1 MISALADSSKANN
14 VASNVCPVYFGFG
27 FFFAYTSAFMK
38 VQKVVLE
45 FDQDLSKEN
54 YSML

>member
-1 MISALADSSKANN
+1 MFAHFTLGL
-14 VASNVCPVYFGFG
+14 FF